1 MRWVWAGDG
10 FDIMNIYSRKEDT
23 MKSTEVRNGFLQ
35 FFRAKGLPVVP
46 SSTLIPHNDP
56 TLLFTSAGM
65 VQFKANFMGIDKR
78 LKNACSC
85 QKCVRTTDI
94 DSVGFTERHLTFFEM
109 LGNFS
114 FGDYFKQEAIA
125 WAWEYLTGV
134 LKISPDKLYV
144 SIYKGGIAPRDEEAY
159 QAWKKYVPAERI
171 FELGEADN
179 FWTMGPTGPCGPCTE
194 IYYDFGDKGCKNPH
208 CDITC
213 GCGRF
218 VEIWNIVFESY
229 NRQEDGSLQPLS
241 HNNIDTGMG
250 LERLCMVLQK
260 KQNIFETDLFTPLTE
275 QAKQILHI
283 EGKTKEEIAAL
294 RIIADHVRSSSFL
307 IAEGI
312 LPSNEGRG
320 YILRRLIRR
329 AARYGKLMGSRQPFL
344 HTLAKQ
350 VSGIFEGLYPEIDQN
365 LLHIEEVLK
374 KEEETFLRT
383 LQTGEEKLAALL
395 GKAQKCLAGEDAF
408 YLHETFGFPLELT
421 REIAAA
427 KGISVDEKAYE
438 QAKQA
443 AAAKSRSYADEL
455 SKEKVKRLQQL
466 EQDYPA
472 TQFIGY
478 DTLTQPARVLTL
490 LDADLNEVKQL
501 STEGY
506 AIFDKT
512 SFYAESGGQVADTG
526 LVLKDGQAVAQVT
539 DVQKPIGKVFL
550 HKVNGT
556 LTAGESV
563 VLQVNAALR
572 ARAAANHSAIHV
584 LNAALRQVFGTGVH
598 QSGSFVSPERFRFDY
613 TLSKTPS
620 AQEWKQ
626 VWQMVQQA
634 IDDALPVAC
643 QERPLKDAAKLGAV
657 TLLGETYADPA
668 RFVLMGG
675 SFDKPEEKYSLELC
689 GGTHV
694 TNTAQVITV
703 VPLKEG
709 SLSAGVRRIEGVA
722 GKAALD
728 YLKQVN
734 TGVEAMAAR
743 LTVPVAE
750 VAGRLNQILDEL
762 KEVKKQYT
770 SFREKTLAAG
780 GVAQMTFTMKNGAAL
795 VLQNAEGAQVKEL
808 RTIAD
813 TIGQKYEKALV
824 VVGTDR
830 DGKRSFVVKMV
841 GQLPNTNAAEVAKQI
856 AQRLNGRA
864 GGRPDFAQGG
874 GEAKDTWQDF
884 ARLLQGV
891 L

>member
-1 MRWVWAGDG
+1 
-10 FDIMNIYSRKEDT
+10 
-23 MKSTEVRNGFLQ
+23 MKSTDVRNGYLN
-35 FFRAKGLPVVP
+35 FFRSKGLPVIP
-46 SSTLIPHNDP
+46 SSSLIPHNDP

-65 VQFKANFMGIDKR
+65 VQFKANFMGIDKS

-114 FGDYFKQEAIA
+114 FGDYFKKEAIA
-125 WAWEYLTGV
+125 WAWEYLTEV

-144 SIYKGGIAPRDEEAY
+144 SIYKGGIAPRDTEAY
-159 QAWKKYVPAERI
+159 EAWKKYVPAERI

-213 GCGRF
+213 DCGRF
-218 VEIWNIVFESY
+218 VEIWNVVFESY
-229 NRQEDGSLQPLS
+229 NRQEDGSLQPLP

-250 LERLCMVLQK
+250 LERLCMVMQK
-260 KQNIFETDLFTPLTE
+260 KQNIFETDLFTPLTDE
-275 QAKQILHI
+275 AKRILKI

-329 AARYGKLMGSRQPFL
+329 AARYGKLMGSEKPFL
-344 HTLAKQ
+344 YTLAKK
-350 VSGIFEGLYPEIDQN
+350 VSQIFEGLYPEIDKN
-365 LLHIEEVLK
+365 LTHIEDVLK
-374 KEEETFLRT
+374 QEEETFLRT

-395 GKAQKCLAGEDAF
+395 SKGQKTLSGEDAF

-421 REIAAA
+421 REIAAG
-427 KGISVDEKAYE
+427 KGVLVDEKGYE
-438 QAKQA
+438 TAKEA
-443 AAAKSRSYADEL
+443 ASAKSRSYADEL

-472 TQFIGY
+472 TQFTGY
-478 DTLTQPARVLTL
+478 ETLIQPATVLTL
-490 LDADLNEVKQL
+490 LDDQLNEVDKL
-501 STEGY
+501 AGEGY
-506 AIFDKT
+506 AVFDRT
-512 SFYAESGGQVADTG
+512 SFYAESGGQVGDRGTIC
-526 LVLKDGQAVAQVT
+526 KDNQILAQIE
-539 DVQKPIGKVFL
+539 DVQKPIGKIFI
-550 HKVNGT
+550 HRVNGT
-556 LTAGESV
+556 LVKGQEVT
-563 VLQVNAALR
+563 LQVKADLR

-613 TLSKTPS
+613 TLSKTPT
-620 AQEWKQ
+620 AEEWNQ
-626 VWQMVQQA
+626 VWQIVQQA
-634 IDDALPVAC
+634 IDSSLPVAC
-643 QERPLKDAAKLGAV
+643 QERPLKDAAELGAV

-675 SFDKPEEKYSLELC
+675 SFEEPEKKYSLELC

-694 TNTAQVITV
+694 SNTSQIITI

-728 YLKQVN
+728 YLKKVN
-734 TGVEAMAAR
+734 AGVEAMAAR
-743 LTVPVAE
+743 LTVPVPE
-750 VAGRLNQILDEL
+750 VGIRLNQILDEL
-762 KEVKKQYT
+762 KEVKKRYAA
-770 SFREKTLAAG
+770 FREKTLAAG
-780 GVAQMTFTMKNGAAL
+780 GVAQVSFTMKNGATL
-795 VLQNAEGAQVKEL
+795 VLQNAEGAQPREL

-824 VVGTDR
+824 VVSTDR

-841 GQLPNTNAAEVAKQI
+841 GQLPNTNAVEVAKQI
-856 AQRLNGRA
+856 ATHLNGRA

-874 GEAKDTWQDF
+874 GEAKDGWQDF
-884 ARLLQGV
+884 MSSVKEIL
-891 L
+891 

>member
-1 MRWVWAGDG
+1 
-10 FDIMNIYSRKEDT
+10 
-23 MKSTEVRNGFLQ
+23 MKSTEVRNGYLN
-35 FFRAKGLPVVP
+35 FFRSKGLPVIP
-46 SSTLIPHNDP
+46 SSSLIPHNDP

-65 VQFKANFMGIDKR
+65 VQFKANFMGIDKT

-114 FGDYFKQEAIA
+114 FGDYFKEEAIS
-125 WAWEYLTGV
+125 WAWEYLTQV

-144 SIYKGGIAPRDEEAY
+144 SIYKGGIAPRDSEAY
-159 QAWKKYVPAERI
+159 NAWKKYVPAERI

-213 GCGRF
+213 DCGRF
-218 VEIWNIVFESY
+218 VEIWNVVFESY
-229 NRQEDGSLQPLS
+229 NRQEDGSLQPLP

-260 KQNIFETDLFTPLTE
+260 KQNIFETDLFTPLTDE
-275 QAKQILHI
+275 AKKILKI
-283 EGKTKEEIAAL
+283 QGKTKEEIAAL

-329 AARYGKLMGSRQPFL
+329 AARYGKLMGSTEPFL
-344 HTLAKQ
+344 YTLAQK
-350 VSGIFEGLYPEIDQN
+350 VSQIFDGLYPEIDKN
-365 LLHIEEVLK
+365 LQHIQDVLK
-374 KEEETFLRT
+374 QEEETFLKT
-383 LQTGEEKLAALL
+383 LQTGEEKLSLL
-395 GKAQKCLAGEDAF
+395 LVKGGKVISGEDAF

-427 KGISVDEKAYE
+427 KGVTVDEEGYLRVK
-438 QAKQA
+438 KTA
-443 AAAKSRSYADEL
+443 AEKSRSYADEF
-455 SKEKVKRLQQL
+455 SKEKVKHLQQL

-472 TQFIGY
+472 TQFTGY
-478 DTLTQPARVLTL
+478 ETLTQKAKVLTL
-490 LDADLNEVKQL
+490 LNNEL
-501 STEGY
+501 SEVEKITGEGY
-506 AIFDKT
+506 AVFDKT
-512 SFYAESGGQVADTG
+512 SFYAESGGQLGDTG
-526 LVLKDGQAVAQVT
+526 VILQGSQEVARVL
-539 DVQKPIGKVFL
+539 DVQKPIGKLFI
-550 HKVNGT
+550 HKIDGT
-556 LTAGESV
+556 LRVGEEV
-563 VLQVNAALR
+563 TLQVNADLR
-572 ARAAANHSAIHV
+572 TRATANHSAIHV

-613 TLSKTPS
+613 TLSKTPTE
-620 AQEWKQ
+620 QEWKQ
-626 VWQMVQQA
+626 VWQIVQKA
-634 IDDALPVAC
+634 IDAALPVFC

-675 SFDKPEEKYSLELC
+675 SFDKPQDKYSLELC

-694 TNTAQVITV
+694 TNTSQVITV
-703 VPLKEG
+703 IPLKEG

-728 YLKQVN
+728 YLKNVN
-734 TGVEAMAAR
+734 AGVENMAAR
-743 LTVPVAE
+743 LMVPVPE
-750 VAGRLNQILDEL
+750 VGIRLNQILDEL
-762 KEVKKQYT
+762 REVKKRYAA
-770 SFREKTLAAG
+770 FREKAMAAG
-780 GVAQMTFTMKNGAAL
+780 GVARMSFTMKNGATL
-795 VLQNAEGAQVKEL
+795 VLQDAEGAQPREL
-808 RTIAD
+808 RNIAD

-824 VVGTDR
+824 VVSTDR

-841 GQLPNTNAAEVAKQI
+841 GQLPNTNALEVAKHI
-856 AQRLNGRA
+856 AGNINGRA

-874 GEAKDTWQDF
+874 GEAKDDWQAFMSSLKDSI
-884 ARLLQGV
+884 
-891 L
+891 